1 MPRVPTCSRL
11 ALMSSSVN
19 GFTIAVIS
27 FISSSLFS
35 RMDNNRTGADNREL
49 IAALSVLRLVDA
61 RGFVFGVQTQPD
73 GVLQK
78 QSYDKCA
85 DARVREHAR
94 RADGL
99 PDQLSEAA
107 AVEQPR
113 RRMTSATG
121 NRDGLRGRQQA
132 HQQGARE
139 PSDQVDP
146 DHVQRVVESELE
158 LQTDR
163 QST

>member
-1 MPRVPTCSRL
+1 MPRVPSCSRL

-61 RGFVFGVQTQPD
+61 RGFVLGVQTEPD
-73 GVLQK
+73 RVLQK

-85 DARVREHAR
+85 HSRER
-94 RADGL
+94 RNTRGPDSL
-99 PDQLSEAA
+99 SDQLS
-107 AVEQPR
+107 
-113 RRMTSATG
+113 
-121 NRDGLRGRQQA
+121 
-132 HQQGARE
+132 
-139 PSDQVDP
+139 
-146 DHVQRVVESELE
+146 
-158 LQTDR
+158 
-163 QST
+163 

>member
-1 MPRVPTCSRL
+1 MPRIPTCSRL

-61 RGFVFGVQTQPD
+61 RGFVLDVQTKPD
-73 GVLQK
+73 RVLQK

-85 DARVREHAR
+85 DSRDRKTT
-94 RADGL
+94 RASDCL
-99 PDQLSEAA
+99 SDQLSEAA
-107 AVEQPR
+107 AVEQPG
-113 RRMTSATG
+113 RRMTPATG
-121 NRDGLRGRQQA
+121 NRDGLRG
-132 HQQGARE
+132 
-139 PSDQVDP
+139 
-146 DHVQRVVESELE
+146 
-158 LQTDR
+158 
-163 QST
+163 